1 MLATDWVPW
10 ILGVCV
16 LSVVILIL
24 IIVAPWRGVRRE
36 PPIDSEAEAR
46 LLLGEDPDEIDRDLA
61 TREAQR
67 RGQVT
72 DLHRPDDEA

>member
-10 ILGVCV
+10 ILGICV
-16 LSVVILIL
+16 LSVVVLIL

-36 PPIDSEAEAR
+36 PPLDSEVEAR

-61 TREAQR
+61 ARDAQR

-72 DLHRPDDEA
+72 DLRPDDEA